1 MKKTAS
7 PQSSPS
13 PTQVRPAPSHG
24 EITARAATLW
34 RDRGCP
40 VACDDA
46 IWLEAERQLR
56 MVGNSA
62 GSFDSD
68 DIMAELEG
76 RFPGS
81 GRATTAL

>member
-1 MKKTAS
+1 
-7 PQSSPS
+7 
-13 PTQVRPAPSHG
+13 
-24 EITARAATLW
+24 
-34 RDRGCP
+34 